1 MQTINI
7 LYGGEDTR
15 TLQYLNARPVS
26 VSGDENSTRLHFI
39 FPEGY
44 TDYEKSVFF
53 DVVINEGSIDPGPA
67 PWEED
72 IAHLTL
78 VKQYNLQTVTL
89 QIAVEDWEE
98 ITEDDKTVYQYTTI
112 VVPQSGQ
119 GIQYAEP
126 DAIISARGGVNLISI
141 TPVSG
146 EEAYTCIFR
155 TSVTPV
161 TTLTVD
167 IIIFGDEIT
176 GEDGMSVEDLISAL
190 MRDLN
195 QRLIAA
201 EQQIQGKTLIRKIPI
216 IKRAEY
222 PLDKNDNLLLPLE
235 LTKAGRGKT
244 VPFKLIIKGTDYTE
258 TSLGLAIKFSRM

>member
-15 TLQYLNARPVS
+15 SLRYLDAKPVS

-53 DVVINEGSIDPGPA
+53 DVVIDEGSIDPGPA

-89 QIAVEDWEE
+89 QIAVDDWEE
-98 ITEDDKTVYQYTTI
+98 ITEDDTTVYQYTTV

-126 DAIISARGGVNLISI
+126 DAIISARGGVKLLSI

-161 TTLTVD
+161 TSLTVD

-176 GEDGMSVEDLISAL
+176 GENGMSTEDLISAL
-190 MRDLN
+190 MQDLN

-201 EQQIQGKTLIRKIPI
+201 EQQIQGRTLIRKIPI

-222 PLDKNDNLLLPLE
+222 PLDENDNLLLPLE

-258 TSLGLAIKFSRM
+258 TSLGLSIKFSRM

>member
-1 MQTINI
+1 M
-7 LYGGEDTR
+7 R
-15 TLQYLNARPVS
+15 YLDAKPVS

-53 DVVINEGSIDPGPA
+53 DVVIDEGSIDPGPA

-89 QIAVEDWEE
+89 QIAVDDWEE
-98 ITEDDKTVYQYTTI
+98 IIEDDKTVYQYTTV

-126 DAIISARGGVNLISI
+126 DAIISARGGVKLLSI

-146 EEAYTCIFR
+146 EESYTCIFR

-176 GEDGMSVEDLISAL
+176 GENGMSTEDLISAL

-201 EQQIQGKTLIRKIPI
+201 EQQIQGRTLIRKIPI

-222 PLDKNDNLLLPLE
+222 PLDENDNLLLPLE

-244 VPFKLIIKGTDYTE
+244 VQFKLIIKGTDYTE

>member
-15 TLQYLNARPVS
+15 SLRYLDAKPVS

-44 TDYEKSVFF
+44 TDYEKSVYF
-53 DVVINEGSIDPGPA
+53 DVVIDEGSIDPGPA

-89 QIAVEDWEE
+89 QIAVDDWEE
-98 ITEDDKTVYQYTTI
+98 ITEDDKTVYQYTTV

-176 GEDGMSVEDLISAL
+176 GENGMSTEDLISAL
-190 MRDLN
+190 MHDLN

-201 EQQIQGKTLIRKIPI
+201 EQQIQSRTLIRKIPI
-216 IKRAEY
+216 IKGAEY
-222 PLDKNDNLLLPLE
+222 PLDENDNLLLPLE

-244 VPFKLIIKGTDYTE
+244 VLFKLIIKGTDYTE
-258 TSLGLAIKFSRM
+258 TSLGLGIKFSRM

>member
-15 TLQYLNARPVS
+15 SLRYLNAKPVS

-53 DVVINEGSIDPGPA
+53 DVVIDEGSIDPGPA

-89 QIAVEDWEE
+89 QIAVDDWEE
-98 ITEDDKTVYQYTTI
+98 ITEDDKTIYQYTTV

-126 DAIISARGGVNLISI
+126 DAIISARGGVKLISI

-146 EEAYTCIFR
+146 EESYTCIFR

-176 GEDGMSVEDLISAL
+176 GENGMSTEDLISAL

-201 EQQIQGKTLIRKIPI
+201 EQQIQGRTLIRKIPI

-222 PLDKNDNLLLPLE
+222 PLDENDNLLLPLE

-244 VPFKLIIKGTDYTE
+244 VQFKLIIKGTDYTE